1 MGCIDQTLPD
11 LLAHCNL
18 EVVDMEGA
26 QFNDFVMNLVVTLSR
41 NLDLHREVLH
51 FDSFDAAGNKPQ
63 TRSFANYSRVDIN
76 PAHSEHERV
85 GTIFEGEVLDCESIN
100 AVGVN

>member
-1 MGCIDQTLPD
+1 M
-11 LLAHCNL
+11 LLVLAGNSLYFVSRAIYLVLNL
-18 EVVDMEGA
+18 S
-26 QFNDFVMNLVVTLSR
+26 VTLSR

-63 TRSFANYSRVDIN
+63 TRSFANYSRVEIN
-76 PAHSEHERV
+76 PAYCEHERV